1 MSDKDSLSYQIEAA
15 IRRTITCDIEKDDT
29 RGLRDLVRG
38 LVESVIENFNT
49 KFNGIVMKTITGVH
63 QEQSDGMVM
72 KTVKERNPDWFK
84 FQRARPIKA
93 RPGQCNYYCHVH
105 IDKVMRSF
113 NQIET
118 RDFVSLNCSL
128 EHKASVKIAASIVSN
143 SPGLWCR
150 KKTEKN
156 WKRTIWKLELPE
168 ILKERVMT
176 TLKWMNWVGISYQD
190 FNFEAWYG

>member
-1 MSDKDSLSYQIEAA
+1 MSDKDLLSYQIEAA

-38 LVESVIENFNT
+38 LVESMIENFNT

-190 FNFEAWYG
+190 FNFEGCYG

>member
-15 IRRTITCDIEKDDT
+15 ICRTITCDIEKDDT
-29 RGLRDLVRG
+29 SGLRDLVRG

>member
-15 IRRTITCDIEKDDT
+15 ICRTITCDIEKDDT
-29 RGLRDLVRG
+29 SGLRDLVRG

-150 KKTEKN
+150 KKTD
-156 WKRTIWKLELPE
+156 W
-168 ILKERVMT
+168 
-176 TLKWMNWVGISYQD
+176 
-190 FNFEAWYG
+190 

>member
-15 IRRTITCDIEKDDT
+15 ICRTITCDIEKDDT
-29 RGLRDLVRG
+29 SGLRDLVRG

-176 TLKWMNWVGISYQD
+176 TLKWMKWVGISYQD